1 MIGGHVSYASDT
13 SYVELS
19 DSAGRIINSQLS
31 YSDPILR
38 GTRNYSIVYGAGG
51 NGFMVS
57 DAKETNQ
64 VTVQFVQVSP
74 QKTVGKKPRFIS

>member
-51 NGFMVS
+51 NGLY
-57 DAKETNQ
+57 A
-64 VTVQFVQVSP
+64 
-74 QKTVGKKPRFIS
+74 